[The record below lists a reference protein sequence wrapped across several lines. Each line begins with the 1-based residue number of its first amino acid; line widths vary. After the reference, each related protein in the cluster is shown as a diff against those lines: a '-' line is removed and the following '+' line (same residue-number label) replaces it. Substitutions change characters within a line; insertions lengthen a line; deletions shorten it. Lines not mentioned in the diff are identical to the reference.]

1 MENKPYKNYAR
12 PAAPTP
18 AAKINEVKE
27 ESVAAN
33 AVEESP
39 SVYSIEDEVVIKP
52 AVLIKPIVEEK
63 KAAPAER
70 VNDIAE
76 VVKKNVKV
84 VDVDYLNV
92 RSSPDFDAP
101 NVVGLLKRNTRV
113 NVTEEVGEFSKIGD
127 KRYVMSKFLV

>member
-18 AAKINEVKE
+18 AAKIDEVKE

-39 SVYSIEDEVVIKP
+39 SVFP
-52 AVLIKPIVEEK
+52 VEEKLEK
-63 KAAPAER
+63 KAAPVER

-84 VDVDYLNV
+84 VNVDYLNV

-101 NVVGLLKRNTRV
+101 NVVDLLKRNARV

-127 KRYVMSKFLV
+127 KRYVMSKFLI

>member
-18 AAKINEVKE
+18 AAKIDEVKE

-39 SVYSIEDEVVIKP
+39 SVSP
-52 AVLIKPIVEEK
+52 VEEKLEK
-63 KAAPAER
+63 KAAPVER

-101 NVVGLLKRNTRV
+101 NVVDLLKRNARV

>member
-18 AAKINEVKE
+18 AAKIDEVKE

-39 SVYSIEDEVVIKP
+39 SISP
-52 AVLIKPIVEEK
+52 VEEKLEK
-63 KAAPAER
+63 KAAPVER

-92 RSSPDFDAP
+92 RSSPDLDAP
-101 NVVGLLKRNTRV
+101 NVVDLLKRNTRV
-113 NVTEEVGEFSKIGD
+113 NVTEEIGEFSKIGD
-127 KRYVMSKFLV
+127 KRYVMSKFLI

>member
-18 AAKINEVKE
+18 AAKIDEVKE

-39 SVYSIEDEVVIKP
+39 SVSP
-52 AVLIKPIVEEK
+52 VEEKLEK
-63 KAAPAER
+63 KAAPVER

-101 NVVGLLKRNTRV
+101 NVVDLLKRNARV

-127 KRYVMSKFLV
+127 KRYVMSKFLI

>member
-18 AAKINEVKE
+18 AAKIDEVKE

-39 SVYSIEDEVVIKP
+39 SVSP
-52 AVLIKPIVEEK
+52 VEEKLEK
-63 KAAPAER
+63 KAAPVER

-92 RSSPDFDAP
+92 RSSTDFDAP
-101 NVVGLLKRNTRV
+101 NVVDLLKRNARV

-127 KRYVMSKFLV
+127 KRYVMSKFLI

>member
-18 AAKINEVKE
+18 AAKIDEVKE

-39 SVYSIEDEVVIKP
+39 SVSP
-52 AVLIKPIVEEK
+52 VEEKLEK
-63 KAAPAER
+63 KAAPVER

-101 NVVGLLKRNTRV
+101 NVVDLLKRNARV

-127 KRYVMSKFLV
+127 KRYVMTKFLN

>member
-18 AAKINEVKE
+18 AAKIDEVKE

-33 AVEESP
+33 AVEESL
-39 SVYSIEDEVVIKP
+39 SVSPVKEK
-52 AVLIKPIVEEK
+52 LEK
-63 KAAPAER
+63 KAAPVER

-84 VDVDYLNV
+84 VNAFT
-92 RSSPDFDAP
+92 S
-101 NVVGLLKRNTRV
+101 GLIPVLII
-113 NVTEEVGEFSKIGD
+113 EYI
-127 KRYVMSKFLV
+127 